1 MNESTIQG
9 RASAIWVEIW
19 RLAGEQWPPDSIPAA
34 WRVYQHLKQAL
45 MSAGVS
51 EAQAIAFA
59 DDFFYGE
66 RAWGDLAIIDN
77 HKKAIEALTVTLL
90 DSELVALEKE

>member
-1 MNESTIQG
+1 
-9 RASAIWVEIW
+9 VEIW

-45 MSAGVS
+45 ISVGVS

-66 RAWGDLAIIDN
+66 GAWGDLTIIDN
-77 HKKAIEALTVTLL
+77 HKKAIDALTVTLL
-90 DSELVALEKE
+90 DSEIVGLDEE

>member
-1 MNESTIQG
+1 MNEFTVQE

-45 MSAGVS
+45 TSAGAS

-59 DDFFYGE
+59 DDFFYSEG
-66 RAWGDLAIIDN
+66 AWGDLAIIDN
-77 HKKAIEALTVTLL
+77 HKQAIDALTVTLL
-90 DSELVALEKE
+90 DSEIVGLDEE